1 MSDPTG
7 ALARMYRVVDDVRA
21 RKIAVADASL
31 AGFGLLQEACRRP
44 GEVQAELLRRLV
56 HEARDTEYG
65 RAHGFREI
73 DSLDDFRR
81 RVPIV
86 GYEDL
91 RPAIDRICAG
101 EADVLIPGRA
111 IFAAQTSGT
120 TGAPKLVTFSPE
132 MEREFLPFL
141 LASFGAVEVAHPG
154 AVAGRQMIL
163 SRYIE
168 GYTAGGIPIGAASGF
183 VRNLLETALG
193 MERVPG
199 GVFDEPAL
207 GVRYYAM
214 LLYMLSQPLV
224 WLAALNPSTLL
235 TFLDQLDAFGE
246 RLAGDLA
253 AGTWRAGP
261 DGIDAVMRAAARPP
275 APAPEAAARIR
286 RSLEASGRV
295 ALEEVCPEL
304 RVVTTWRGGNAA
316 HYLPQLRARLPACE
330 IRSEVSGSSEAALLI
345 PIDRDTE
352 GGVPA
357 LFSTLFEFLPVER
370 EPSEGAF
377 HEIDALVPGQGYRL
391 VVTNRRSM
399 FRLLM
404 DDVFF
409 VERFADRTPLLRF
422 SHRHGLQSSLTGEKI
437 TEGHVLE
444 AVRAAEAQAGVQA
457 LDYQVRPEWGE
468 PPGYVL
474 LIEVEGAF
482 ASPEQLARL
491 LRAFEAKLREVNVEY
506 EAKRGSR
513 RLAAAS
519 LVALP
524 RGELRRWQERE
535 LASSGRS
542 DAQAKIPRL
551 RRELLELSA
560 AHPRVRLGDGGGD
573 GDGDGSGGGG
583 NS

>member
-7 ALARMYRVVDDVRA
+7 ALARKYRVVDDVRA
-21 RKIAVADASL
+21 RRIGVADASL
-31 AGFGLLQEACRRP
+31 AGFRLLQEGSRRP
-44 GEVQAELLRRLV
+44 REVQAELLRRLV
-56 HEARDTEYG
+56 HEARDTEFG
-65 RAHGFREI
+65 RAHGFAEI
-73 DSLDDFRR
+73 LAERDALESFRR
-81 RVPIV
+81 RVPV
-86 GYEDL
+86 ASYEDL

-111 IFAAQTSGT
+111 SFAAQTSGT

-141 LASFGAVEVAHPG
+141 LASFGAVEVDHPG
-154 AVAGRQMIL
+154 ATAGRQMIL

-168 GYTAGGIPIGAASGF
+168 GHTAGGVPIGAASGF

-193 MERVPG
+193 MDRVPG
-199 GVFDEPAL
+199 AVFDEPAL

-214 LLYMLSQPLV
+214 LRYMLSQPLV
-224 WLAALNPSTLL
+224 WLSALNPSTLL
-235 TFLDQLDAFGE
+235 TFLDQLDAFGD
-246 RLAGDLA
+246 RLADDLA
-253 AGTWRAGP
+253 AGGWRAGP

-275 APAPEAAARIR
+275 APAPEVAARIR
-286 RSLEASGRV
+286 RSLAASGRV

-316 HYLPQLRARLPACE
+316 HYLPQLRARLPTCE
-330 IRSEVSGSSEAALLI
+330 IRAEVSGASEAALLI

-357 LFSTLFEFLPVER
+357 LFSTLFELLPVER
-370 EPSEGAF
+370 EPSADAF
-377 HEIDALVPGQGYRL
+377 VDLDAVVPGQGYRL

-409 VERFADRTPLLRF
+409 VERFAGTTPLLRF

-444 AVRAAEAQAGVQA
+444 AVRAAEAEAGVQA

-474 LIEVEGAF
+474 LIEAPD
-482 ASPEQLARL
+482 ASPAQLARL
-491 LRAFEAKLREVNVEY
+491 LRAFEARLREVNVEY
-506 EAKRGSR
+506 AAKRGSR
-513 RLAAAS
+513 RLAPPT
-519 LVALP
+519 LVGLP
-524 RGELRRWQERE
+524 RGELRRWQGRE

-542 DAQAKIPRL
+542 DAQAKVPRL
-551 RRELLELSA
+551 GRELLALPA
-560 AHPRVRLGDGGGD
+560 AHPRVRLGDGGD
-573 GDGDGSGGGG
+573 GGGG
-583 NS
+583 GG

>member
-21 RKIAVADASL
+21 RRIGVTDASL
-31 AGFGLLQEACRRP
+31 AGFGLLQEGCRRP
-44 GEVQAELLRRLV
+44 GEVQAELLQRLV
-56 HEARDTEYG
+56 LEARDTEFG
-65 RAHGFREI
+65 RAHGFAEI
-73 DSLDDFRR
+73 DSLDEFRR
-81 RVPIV
+81 RVPIAT
-86 GYEDL
+86 YEDL

-101 EADVLIPGRA
+101 EEDVLIPGRA

-141 LASFGAVEVAHPG
+141 LASFGAVEVDHPG
-154 AVAGRQMIL
+154 ATAGRQMIL

-168 GYTAGGIPIGAASGF
+168 GHTAGGVPIGAASGF

-193 MERVPG
+193 MDRVPG
-199 GVFDEPAL
+199 AVFDEPAL
-207 GVRYYAM
+207 EVRYYAM

-224 WLAALNPSTLL
+224 WLSALNPSTLL
-235 TFLDQLDAFGE
+235 TFLDQLAAFGD

-253 AGTWRAGP
+253 AGSWRAGP
-261 DGIDAVMRAAARPP
+261 DGIDAVMRAAARPL

-286 RSLEASGRV
+286 RSLAASGRV

-316 HYLPQLRARLPACE
+316 HYLPQLRARLPTCE
-330 IRSEVSGSSEAALLI
+330 IRSEVSGASEAALLI

-370 EPSEGAF
+370 DPSKDAF
-377 HEIDALVPGQGYRL
+377 VDPSKDAFVDIDALVPGQGYRL

-444 AVRAAEAQAGVQA
+444 AVQAAEAQAGVQA

-474 LIEVEGAF
+474 LIEVED
-482 ASPEQLARL
+482 ASPAQLARL
-491 LRAFEAKLREVNVEY
+491 LRAFEARLCEVNVEY
-506 EAKRGSR
+506 EAKRGSQ
-513 RLAAAS
+513 RLAPPT
-519 LVALP
+519 LVGLP
-524 RGELRRWQERE
+524 RGELRRWQVLA

-551 RRELLELSA
+551 RRELLTLPA
-560 AHPRVRLGDGGGD
+560 AHPRVRLGDGGD
-573 GDGDGSGGGG
+573 G
-583 NS
+583 